1 MNQGN
6 YGYGYPQQAP
16 PPQGYGYGHALP
28 PEMQAAQDARSLD
41 LLAIFHFVYAGLLG
55 LGGLFMGL
63 YIVLGIVM
71 ATSVA
76 SGGGSAGDAAAI
88 GGFFAVIGGVFLV
101 LLWTKAA
108 LMVWSGMSMRKRQR
122 RTLSFV
128 MACVSCIAVPLGT
141 TLGVFTLVV
150 LSKPSVQWLYDR
162 TAAQGG

>member
-16 PPQGYGYGHALP
+16 PPQGYGYVMS
-28 PEMQAAQDARSLD
+28 PEMQAAQDARNLD
-41 LLAIFHFVYAGLLG
+41 MLAIFHFVYAGLLG

-63 YIVLGIVM
+63 YIVLGVVM

-76 SGGGSAGDAAAI
+76 AGGGSSGDAAAI
-88 GGFFAVIGGVFLV
+88 GGFFVAFGVVFLV

-108 LMVWSGMSMRKRQR
+108 FLVWSGMSMRKRQR

-128 MACVSCIAVPLGT
+128 MACISCIAVPLGT

-162 TAAQGG
+162 TASQGG